1 MKIIHYF
8 FLGMLAL
15 LNCVTLV
22 KAQIDPLKAGYIVPT
37 RSPYNADSTGVVDAT
52 AAINLA
58 INHAVRDS
66 KPVFLPAGTYKV
78 SNQILING
86 NYHTNDNDEGIHLR
100 GPSSLPGSRAVL
112 QLAPGS
118 FTNSSSPKAVVA
130 VLINNG
136 LPSGANRFNCLLEH
150 IDIEI
155 AANNAGATG
164 CSWIGA
170 EGTSVFDVHIRG
182 VDGYRGFK
190 YGFWGFPGSGGSVA
204 SLSVDGGQYGYYIA
218 GIANYNGSRE
228 TVSATAISSYNATV
242 AAMYLN
248 NEWAAVITGGNFEL
262 LPGTSLIE
270 HPGGG
275 AGHQWT
281 LSGTVALVDCQAS
294 WNQPNANN
302 VAIKYIA
309 SPRPFYVSNSYFNNC
324 NYLMNGPDQA
334 SANPDGW
341 THFRE
346 FAYNSDNRGTVLGY
360 NVKTNIYLDGE
371 KQSSRVFSVPGS
383 EDVMPPDDLQTRHTW
398 GSTFPDILT
407 PGAVLLTDYSGLK
420 NGDDWSPVFQHII
433 QGLNAP
439 VVIVP
444 KGKYILRNTIELSE
458 NTALIGT
465 SHWYTELWGYD
476 EGTMRFGGSTNPP
489 ADAKPIIQTVD
500 NPEAT
505 CMLANMRVLYDGYR
519 NIARPLAVYPIWWRA
534 GANSV
539 IRMVYARA
547 ETEGAFWIHET
558 ADKLAST
565 AGIGVSL
572 KSIPSPLTE
581 GSLTF
586 SSSNHTKYNNGI
598 VIADQLFSQTIDG
611 NTRLT
616 APSVWPFPDD
626 HPDTLDFYQSNIIID
641 RGGELFT
648 LAGLSLYNA
657 SPDDRRGDTV
667 KIVKI
672 DAGGFRVDSILVDL
686 RNISRDVAVDANPLW
701 TSCLRA
707 ELTSLHQFDI
717 DNVITETDTIRFS
730 SSVGVSPVADTH
742 YDTWNPAAVWRDLGL
757 SPQYHPNIRITGGV
771 KLYNHFIHGGQAEL
785 NYRVPGTMIQGNHS
799 PVHIYH
805 FHAQHADHDQHLKL
819 DSANDVSLYGMK
831 TEHTNSFI
839 RCYNSQNLR
848 FFGMGGATNPVTG
861 HTNFYFQNCSN
872 YHVSNAFDVVYNTKE
887 MIWGT
892 SCRPWCNA
900 HQDASNTFDGYNM
913 VESLSGTSFLAP
925 DKCDRP
931 TLWKMGEP
939 LVSYLNVP
947 LTGMSISHLAL
958 NILVD
963 QTKIIVPVFT
973 PTHATNR
980 TVIWTSQ
987 DESIAIVD
995 NNGRVTGVKQGI
1007 TTITANTVEGG
1018 FLATCEVTVTQPVTG
1033 VLPGSNATGFVVYPN
1048 PVESGEF
1055 HVVFDNRNPCDL
1067 VELRLTD
1074 AHGQLIG
1081 SHQAKPA
1088 NARVTINVDCLPVG
1102 MYLITAIDSESS
1114 LTEKIF
1120 VK

>member
-1 MKIIHYF
+1 MKIINYT
-8 FLGMLAL
+8 FLCGIWYLWCASFV
-15 LNCVTLV
+15 N
-22 KAQIDPLKAGYIVPT
+22 AQVDPLTAGYIVPT
-37 RSPYNADSTGVVDAT
+37 RPPYNADSTGGVDAT

-58 INHAVRDS
+58 VNHAVRDN

-78 SNQILING
+78 SNQILLNG
-86 NYHTNDNDEGIHLR
+86 NYHPNDNDEGIHFR
-100 GPSSLPGSRAVL
+100 GPSSQPGSRAVL
-112 QLAPGS
+112 RLAPGS
-118 FTNSSSPKAVVA
+118 FTSSSNPKAVIA
-130 VLINNG
+130 VVINNG

-150 IDIEI
+150 IDVEI
-155 AANNAGATG
+155 SENNSGAAG

-170 EGTSVFDVHIRG
+170 EGTSVFDVHVRG

-204 SLSVDGGQYGYYIA
+204 GLSVDGGQYGYYIA
-218 GIANYNGSRE
+218 GITNYNGSRE

-248 NEWAAVITGGNFEL
+248 NEWAAVITGGRFEL
-262 LPGTSLIE
+262 LSGTTLIE

-309 SPRPFYVSNSYFNNC
+309 SPRSFYVSNSYFNNC
-324 NYLMNGPDQA
+324 NLLMNGPDQVTV
-334 SANPDGW
+334 NPEGW
-341 THFRE
+341 GHFRE

-360 NVKTNIYLDGE
+360 NVKTNVYLDGE
-371 KQSSRVFSVPGS
+371 KQSSRIYSVPGI
-383 EDVMPPDDLQTRHTW
+383 EGDLPPHDLQTRHTW
-398 GSTFPDILT
+398 GSTFPDILSE
-407 PGAVLLTDYSGLK
+407 GAVLLTNFSGLK
-420 NGDDWSPVFQHII
+420 NGDDWSPVFHHLIAV
-433 QGLNAP
+433 LNAP

-444 KGKYILRNTIELSE
+444 KGKFILRNTIELKE

-476 EGTMRFGGSTNPP
+476 EGTERFGGSTNPP

-505 CMLANMRVLYDGYR
+505 CILSNMRVLYDGYR
-519 NIARPLAVYPIWWRA
+519 NVARPLAVYPIWWRA

-547 ETEGAFWIHET
+547 ETEGAFWIHESV
-558 ADKLAST
+558 DKLVSAT
-565 AGIGVSL
+565 GIGVNL
-572 KSIPSPLTE
+572 KSLPSPFTE

-586 SSSNHTKYNNGI
+586 RSSNHTKYNNGI
-598 VIADQLFSQTIDG
+598 VVADQFFSQKIDD

-626 HPDTLDFYQSNIIID
+626 HPDTLDFYQSNITID

-648 LAGLSLYNA
+648 LIGLNLYNS

-672 DAGGFRVDSILVDL
+672 DAGGLRTDSLMVDL
-686 RNISRDVAVDANPLW
+686 RNIPRNMAVEVNPGW
-701 TSCLRA
+701 VSCLRA
-707 ELTSLHQFDI
+707 ELTSVHQFDI
-717 DNVITETDTIRFS
+717 DNVISETDTVQFS
-730 SSVGVSPVADTH
+730 SSSGVSPVADTH
-742 YDTWNPAAVWRDLGL
+742 YDTWNPAAIWRDMGL
-757 SPQYHPNIRITGGV
+757 SPQYHPNILITGGV

-785 NYRVPGTMIQGNHS
+785 NYRVPGTLVQGNHS

-819 DSANDVSLYGMK
+819 DSANNVSLYGMK

-839 RCYNSQNLR
+839 RCYNSQNVR

-861 HTNFYFQNCSN
+861 HTNSYFQNCSN
-872 YHVSNAFDVVYNTKE
+872 YLVSNAFDVVYNTKE

-900 HQDASNTFDGYNM
+900 HQDASNTFDGYNII
-913 VESLSGTSFLAP
+913 EDLSGHLMRIP
-925 DKCDRP
+925 EKCDRP
-931 TLWKMGEP
+931 ILWKMGEP
-939 LVSYLNVP
+939 VVSFKPVP
-947 LTGMSISHLAL
+947 LAGLELSKSALTLAVGQ
-958 NILVD
+958 I
-963 QTKIIVPVFT
+963 KIIAPVYT
-973 PTHATNR
+973 PANASNR
-980 TVIWTSQ
+980 NINWSSQ
-987 DESIAIVD
+987 DESIATVD
-995 NNGRVTGVKQGI
+995 NNGKVTGATQGVTAVTA
-1007 TTITANTVEGG
+1007 TTIDGG
-1018 FLATCEVTVTQPVTG
+1018 FLSTCQITVTDTVTNILPVIKPT
-1033 VLPGSNATGFVVYPN
+1033 VFVVYPN
-1048 PVESGEF
+1048 PNESGELQILF
-1055 HVVFDNRNPCDL
+1055 NDAGQGGM
-1067 VELRLTD
+1067 VELRLAD
-1074 AHGQLIG
+1074 ARGRLVDSQ
-1081 SHQAKPA
+1081 
-1088 NARVTINVDCLPVG
+1088 RTIVSDAPVSFRLTELPQG
-1102 MYLITAIDSESS
+1102 IYTLTAINTDFSF
-1114 LTEKIF
+1114 TEKVF